1 MEPTIFAVCPKTQ
14 RFLDISGLGMIH
26 CILCATLMYFPSEG
40 QCVTV
45 LVSSNHKHSNGWQ
58 LTRKDWR
65 YLFQS
70 SRTAM
75 MESEEL
81 SLLHEQT
88 MYRFI
93 SCVVHVLISL
103 HLYIQLL
110 ACTVEFI

>member
-1 MEPTIFAVCPKTQ
+1 
-14 RFLDISGLGMIH
+14 
-26 CILCATLMYFPSEG
+26 
-40 QCVTV
+40 
-45 LVSSNHKHSNGWQ
+45 
-58 LTRKDWR
+58 
-65 YLFQS
+65 
-70 SRTAM
+70 M

-93 SCVVHVLISL
+93 TCVVHVLISL